1 MIASLGRFVIAVL
14 VLFAGVTAAGL
25 HRAEAAVAVAEM
37 TLFNDGQH
45 VAVDQN
51 FPDPVGVF
59 LADTNEQGVPDLVVS
74 LTIESGTAT
83 ILVITH
89 GEVAADGQSAIA
101 TTDFTGSVVAGFRA
115 GSSPGPVVVSVRA
128 AQQPGQQPS
137 LPDVVKQFTLF
148 VEPAGFVS
156 RVIPNTGRD
165 TSIMVV
171 VGAACVTVGLALS
184 TIRRRGRPLTRNSQT
199 SKPVVE
205 A

>member
-1 MIASLGRFVIAVL
+1 MVASLGRFILAAL
-14 VLFAGVTAAGL
+14 VPFAGVTSAGL
-25 HRAEAAVAVAEM
+25 HRAEAAAAVAEM

-45 VAVDQN
+45 IAVDQN

-74 LTIESGTAT
+74 LTIESGSAT
-83 ILVITH
+83 ILVVTH
-89 GEVAADGQSAIA
+89 GEVSADGQSAIA

-148 VEPAGFVS
+148 VEPAGFVPG
-156 RVIPNTGRD
+156 VIPNTGGD
-165 TSIMVV
+165 TTAMLV
-171 VGAACVTVGLALS
+171 VGAVSVTLGLGLS
-184 TIRRRGRPLTRNSQT
+184 TIRRRGRAPT
-199 SKPVVE
+199 
-205 A
+205 

>member
-1 MIASLGRFVIAVL
+1 MIASLGRFILAVL
-14 VLFAGVTAAGL
+14 VPFAGVTSAGL
-25 HRAEAAVAVAEM
+25 HRAEAAAAVAEM

-45 VAVDQN
+45 IAVDQN

-74 LTIESGTAT
+74 LTIESGSAT
-83 ILVITH
+83 ILVVTH
-89 GEVAADGQSAIA
+89 GEVAADGQSATA

-148 VEPAGFVS
+148 VEPAGFVPG
-156 RVIPNTGRD
+156 VIPNTGGD
-165 TSIMVV
+165 TTAMVV
-171 VGAACVTVGLALS
+171 VGAVSVTLGWGLS
-184 TIRRRGRPLTRNSQT
+184 TIKRRGRAPT
-199 SKPVVE
+199 
-205 A
+205 

>member
-1 MIASLGRFVIAVL
+1 MIASLGRFILAVL
-14 VLFAGVTAAGL
+14 VPFAGVTSAGL
-25 HRAEAAVAVAEM
+25 HRAEAAAAVAEM

-45 VAVDQN
+45 IAVDQN

-74 LTIESGTAT
+74 LTIESGSAT
-83 ILVITH
+83 ILVVTH

-148 VEPAGFVS
+148 VEPAGFVPG
-156 RVIPNTGRD
+156 VIPNTGRD
-165 TSIMVV
+165 TTAMIV
-171 VGAACVTVGLALS
+171 VGAVSVTLGLGLS
-184 TIRRRGRPLTRNSQT
+184 TIRRRGRAPT
-199 SKPVVE
+199 
-205 A
+205 

>member
-1 MIASLGRFVIAVL
+1 MIASLGRFILAVIVP
-14 VLFAGVTAAGL
+14 FAGVTSAGL
-25 HRAEAAVAVAEM
+25 RHVEVAAAVAEM

-45 VAVDQN
+45 LAVDQN

-74 LTIESGTAT
+74 LIIESGSAT
-83 ILVITH
+83 ILVVTH
-89 GEVAADGQSAIA
+89 GEVAAGGQSAVA

-148 VEPAGFVS
+148 VEPTGFVPG
-156 RVIPNTGRD
+156 VIPHTGGD
-165 TSIMVV
+165 STALLV
-171 VGAACVTVGLALS
+171 VGAVSVSLGLGLS
-184 TIRRRGRPLTRNSQT
+184 TIRRRGRAPT
-199 SKPVVE
+199 
-205 A
+205 

>member
-1 MIASLGRFVIAVL
+1 MIASLGRFILAVL
-14 VLFAGVTAAGL
+14 VPFAGVTSAGL
-25 HRAEAAVAVAEM
+25 HRAEAAAAVAEM

-45 VAVDQN
+45 IAVDQN

-74 LTIESGTAT
+74 LTIESGSAT
-83 ILVITH
+83 ILVVTH

-148 VEPAGFVS
+148 VEPAGFVP
-156 RVIPNTGRD
+156 VIPKTGGD
-165 TSIMVV
+165 ATAMMV
-171 VGAACVTVGLALS
+171 VGAVSVTLGLGLL
-184 TIRRRGRPLTRNSQT
+184 TIRRRGRAPT
-199 SKPVVE
+199 
-205 A
+205 